1 MGELVEGCSGGPNA
15 TGAGFD
21 EKRLGFFSVLFCFA
35 FRGFFFFWGLLGL
48 IENIFLN
55 VFPGD
60 EGLQEVPPM
69 CRGPQVPPHK

>member
-1 MGELVEGCSGGPNA
+1 MEGCGGGPDA
-15 TGAGFD
+15 TGARCGK
-21 EKRLGFFSVLFCFA
+21 ERLVFFSVFCFVLL
-35 FRGFFFFWGLLGL
+35 FEFFFFFGLLHL
-48 IENIFLN
+48 IENIILN

>member
-1 MGELVEGCSGGPNA
+1 MRPGPDAARRGEERRGKGVFL
-15 TGAGFD
+15 
-21 EKRLGFFSVLFCFA
+21 FFFLFCFLGGG
-35 FRGFFFFWGLLGL
+35 GFAALRL
-48 IENIFLN
+48 IENIILN